1 MIIDPLANIKKL
13 SPLPTAVVNPMT
25 GQVNNPSVQ
34 EKTQNDMTAL
44 ASQQSPQPVGST
56 GNVPPITPIAQPTQ
70 QAQPVTQQPQPTA
83 QPNNTQQNVVD
94 LRPQAQ
100 QQPVTQQPA
109 QNTAPTQS
117 TTSPYSQQPILNRVA
132 NIEQGNQDD
141 ANIDHY
147 QKQIDA
153 LNAERPQGLQA
164 GDLAPLFTSSPYLNS
179 DDLARQQK
187 AEDTDMKMANFADLA
202 DSFANLIGTTKGAP
216 NRQTMNLTGA
226 TARRYENMMAQR
238 MALDKNYKDKVEKTL
253 DLAMKMGAQN
263 NEIIN
268 NQIGVAEKAL
278 TDVEQNKQ
286 NTIKNQQSQE
296 QIDNTNKNN
305 AANLAEKIRSDTAN
319 EKNTATANALH
330 SANLKETERHNRVE
344 EGLSAE
350 RSSKNGNSGNGTNSN
365 KAVGINTSDGQVN
378 VNKNWWNNTGWNLIE
393 PYTKST
399 WINLRTKQIL
409 RNNKS
414 GNGVSKQ
421 RAIQMANDAYNK
433 QYDTPEKRKQGV
445 IDNMGLSYQAQQALK
460 SYASGKT
467 FNPNAYSA
475 AASRLSNLEV
485 K

>member
-70 QAQPVTQQPQPTA
+70 QAQPVAQQPTA
-83 QPNNTQQNVVD
+83 QPNNTQQNEVVD

-100 QQPVTQQPA
+100 QQPVTQQSA

-117 TTSPYSQQPILNRVA
+117 TTNPYSQQPILNRVA

-141 ANIDHY
+141 ANIDRY

-164 GDLAPLFTSSPYLNS
+164 GDLGNLFTSPYLNS

-263 NEIIN
+263 NETIN
-268 NQIGVAEKAL
+268 NQISVAQKA
-278 TDVEQNKQ
+278 VEDLRQNKQ

-305 AANLAEKIRSDTAN
+305 TANLAEKIRSDTAN
-319 EKNTATANALH
+319 EKNTATANTLRGAG
-330 SANLKETERHNRVE
+330 LKETERHDRVE

-350 RSSKNGNSGNGTNSN
+350 RFKKGNSGTNSN

-409 RNNKS
+409 RNNKP

-421 RAIQMANDAYNK
+421 RAIQMANDAYNN

>member
-1 MIIDPLANIKKL
+1 MIVDPLANIKKL

-56 GNVPPITPIAQPTQ
+56 GNVPPITPMAQPIAQSNQ
-70 QAQPVTQQPQPTA
+70 QVTQQNT
-83 QPNNTQQNVVD
+83 TQQNNGVVD

-109 QNTAPTQS
+109 QNTAPTPP
-117 TTSPYSQQPILNRVA
+117 TTNPYSQQPILNRVA
-132 NIEQGNQDD
+132 NIERGNQDD
-141 ANIDHY
+141 ANIDNY

-164 GDLAPLFTSSPYLNS
+164 GDLENLFTSPYLNS

-226 TARRYENMMAQR
+226 TAKRYENMMAQR

-263 NEIIN
+263 NETIN
-268 NQIGVAEKAL
+268 NQISVAQKA
-278 TDVEQNKQ
+278 VEDLRQNKQ
-286 NTIKNQQSQE
+286 NTIKNQRSQE

-305 AANLAEKIRSDTAN
+305 AANLAEKVRSDTAN
-319 EKNTATANALH
+319 EKNTATANNIR
-330 SANLKETERHNRVE
+330 SASLGETEHHNRVE

-350 RSSKNGNSGNGTNSN
+350 RFKYEKSKGSGTSSGNTNATAVEIPTVGGGSAKLN
-365 KAVGINTSDGQVN
+365 K
-378 VNKNWWNNTGWNLIE
+378 KNWDNGQWRKFWDDTKGNIARAAERAHNRSVVDYAGFDDTRYRNLDALPDKTKKSIIENSIGKYQNLTDRANSYMQNRPYESEQTKTINKWNHKII
-393 PYTKST
+393 K
-399 WINLRTKQIL
+399 
-409 RNNKS
+409 
-414 GNGVSKQ
+414 
-421 RAIQMANDAYNK
+421 
-433 QYDTPEKRKQGV
+433 
-445 IDNMGLSYQAQQALK
+445 
-460 SYASGKT
+460 
-467 FNPNAYSA
+467 
-475 AASRLSNLEV
+475 
-485 K
+485 